1 VFSKIFISPHPD
13 DECLFGA
20 YTIQRD
26 KPDLFVFRDRAAI
39 WRCDETR
46 AAMEWL
52 ELSQEKIHFID
63 TFNQLPNVKDVE
75 TVYAPA
81 MQGGH
86 QYHDEV
92 CKRAILQ
99 YGPKVIF
106 YATYDRYKSEPP
118 FGRWKVD
125 ATERMKKRK
134 IEALVY
140 YESQRKIAAIH
151 FNLISK
157 DEYYF

>member
-1 VFSKIFISPHPD
+1 VLDKIFISPHPD

-20 YTIQRD
+20 YTIQRE
-26 KPDLFVFRDRAAI
+26 KPDLFVFRDRTAI
-39 WRCDETR
+39 WRCEETL

-52 ELSQEKIHFID
+52 ELLQEKIHFID
-63 TFNQLPNVKDVE
+63 TFDQLPNVKDVE

-81 MQGGH
+81 IQYGH
-86 QYHDEV
+86 PFHDAV
-92 CKRAILQ
+92 CKHAILK

-106 YATYDRYKSEPP
+106 YATYGRNKSEPP

-140 YESQRKIAAIH
+140 YESQRKITAIH